1 MGTKHPAESD
11 LALLAGGESG
21 RFRRALLDRHLR
33 NCEDCQEKI
42 AEFRGLREQLAD
54 VEMPEM
60 DWSLLAREMKAN
72 IRVGLE
78 AGACVREPVLSSS
91 WRPRLLVAFASLL
104 LVVGATFVLTNP
116 APRQAK
122 APETTAP
129 VLQANGSGI
138 ELRNGAGSFAL
149 MDRQGVRAYETVSAQ
164 GAIEQRY
171 INNDTGSVTITNV
184 YLQQ

>member
-1 MGTKHPAESD
+1 MKHPVETD

-21 RFRRALLDRHLR
+21 RLRRFRLDRHLR
-33 NCEDCQEKI
+33 NCEDCQEKV
-42 AEFRGLREQLAD
+42 AEFRGLREELTD
-54 VEMPEM
+54 IEMPDVDWDPLACEM
-60 DWSLLAREMKAN
+60 QAN

-78 AGACVREPVLSSS
+78 AGACVREPVLSGS

-104 LVVGATFVLTNP
+104 LVVGSTFFLTNP
-116 APRQAK
+116 ASRQAK
-122 APETTAP
+122 APDTSAP

-138 ELRNGAGSFAL
+138 ELSNGTGSFAL
-149 MDRQGVRAYETVSAQ
+149 LDRRDVRADQSMSAQ
-164 GAIEQRY
+164 GVMEARY